1 MRPQGEKT
9 PHNSQRIGAREACS
23 DLQVRFLSRQ
33 GPWLALSTG
42 KRNRLASV
50 LSAPHRAI
58 CANCRETAIFSS
70 LGSWMPDAALARGI
84 CRVAATV
91 PAAKVRRVCPA
102 LACRRPAH
110 GTIHPLRI
118 CASQFRHW
126 PSALHCCP
134 SLLLCADLQRGTAR
148 RAAVAL
154 PAGAS

>member
-91 PAAKVRRVCPA
+91 PAAKRMEPFTRSESARRSFVIGPA
-102 LACRRPAH
+102 RSTAAQACCCVPTCNVGPLVALRLRCRPAH
-110 GTIHPLRI
+110 PDPDR
-118 CASQFRHW
+118 
-126 PSALHCCP
+126 
-134 SLLLCADLQRGTAR
+134 
-148 RAAVAL
+148 
-154 PAGAS
+154 